1 MNAGRRKETRKAM
14 AYTRGRCTNFDYCAL
29 ADSRKDA
36 EIPVGE
42 DFICPECGKP
52 LKAPPVSGR
61 SSGGAVLLA
70 AVAVGVLVLVGGAV
84 FFGMQLAQNGRSPG
98 PVATAPAAA
107 PAKTVAAIAPDT
119 KIAPVPGQPPGQTAG
134 QATGQAPAPAPA
146 PTPTPAAAATPTE
159 TVLVRIAGSA
169 EIGDGLVPALAA
181 AYLAQIGDTDVK
193 TVAGPKPG
201 QVKIAG
207 VRGAQSEAI
216 IVENGT
222 AMDGFKS
229 LGGGGADVVMATR
242 RITQGEHDLL
252 NALGDMTSAAAEHV
266 VAIDALAVV
275 VNPANPLSA
284 LRRDQVK
291 DIFTGGIADWRVL
304 GDAAAP
310 IDVYAVTPQSEEG
323 ATFTPRILGGNPLAS
338 GAKLLA
344 DPRQVAQSVAADPN
358 GIGVVDLR
366 NIGALRALTI
376 ADTGSAPESPTN
388 MAAIATE
395 DYPLSYR
402 LYLYTAPGTQAG
414 FAQKFVEFALS
425 PAGQKVVVQTGLVSQ
440 TAKPEAPVV
449 QTTLDRLKGFI
460 AGTRKLGII
469 FHFQPKS
476 TELDQPGKRDLDR
489 VRNYFVSNHY
499 APDEVRLAGFAD
511 NQGEPA
517 QNVAVSKKRADAVA
531 DLFRGNGFTIP
542 PGNVEGFG
550 GELPVADNATEEG
563 RNKNRRVEVYVPK

>member
-1 MNAGRRKETRKAM
+1 M

-52 LKAPPVSGR
+52 LKAPPVG
-61 SSGGAVLLA
+61 SGGGG
-70 AVAVGVLVLVGGAV
+70 GVLITCVVLGVLALVGGAV
-84 FFGMQLAQNGRSPG
+84 YLGMRLAQNGG
-98 PVATAPAAA
+98 VAGLLGGAPAAA
-107 PAKTVAAIAPDT
+107 PPVPVKPVAAVVPAAKPAPAT
-119 KIAPVPGQPPGQTAG
+119 PP
-134 QATGQAPAPAPA
+134 APAPAPA
-146 PTPTPAAAATPTE
+146 SPPAPAE
-159 TVLVRIAGSA
+159 TVLVRMAGSA
-169 EIGDGLVPALAA
+169 EIGEGLAPALAA

-207 VRGAQSEAI
+207 LRGAQSEAI
-216 IVENGT
+216 IVENST
-222 AMDGFKS
+222 ATDGFKS

-242 RITQGEHDLL
+242 RIAPAEHDLL

-284 LRRDQVK
+284 VRRDQVK
-291 DIFTGGIADWRVL
+291 DIFTGSIADWRVL
-304 GDAAAP
+304 GGAAAP
-310 IDVYAVTPQSEEG
+310 IDVYAVTPQSEQG
-323 ATFTPRILGGNPLAS
+323 ATFAPRILGGNPLAS

-344 DPRQVAQSVAADPN
+344 DPRQVAESVAADPQ

-366 NIGALRALTI
+366 NIGTLRALTI
-376 ADTGSAPESPTN
+376 AETGSPPESPAN
-388 MAAIATE
+388 LAAIATE

-402 LYLYTAPGTQAG
+402 LYLYTAPGLHAG
-414 FAQKFVEFALS
+414 FAQKFVDFALS
-425 PAGQKVVVQTGLVSQ
+425 PPGQKVVEQAGLVSQ
-440 TAKPEAPVV
+440 TAKPEAPAV

-469 FHFQPKS
+469 FHFQPNS

-511 NQGEPA
+511 NQGDPT

-542 PGNVEGFG
+542 PANVEGFG